1 MGGNRTLLDFL
12 FDHSADGI
20 IVGGAMGQP
29 LQVNRAFEAI
39 TGHPAADIRTGAT
52 PSAAAARDQLA
63 AILAAAGSPFWSGML
78 PCADGH
84 DRRFDIIL
92 TSVEEG
98 AFGAPCTVGLLR
110 PGHGETP
117 LPDQR
122 FGHDPLTGLP
132 NHVIF
137 LDRVERAL
145 LQANR
150 TGGSVALLMLGLDR
164 FILINDALGFTAGDR
179 LLVEVAQRLTDC
191 VREIDTVVR
200 LEGDKFAL
208 VMALAAEDDSVIV
221 AEKVLTAIKV
231 PFSIDGHEVAI
242 TASLGIGLFP
252 QDAAD
257 GPTLVK
263 QADTALHHAKLSG
276 RNQYQFFSAELN
288 RRARARLDL
297 EARMRRALANEEF
310 VVYFQP
316 KVRAADGTIVGAE
329 ALIRWND
336 PTEGLI
342 RPAEFITVAEETGM
356 IEEIGAWVLRHSCR
370 QNKRWQDRRLPS
382 ICVAVNVST
391 RQFRNRHF
399 VETVRDALRDSGL
412 DPSWLELEITESML
426 MGDVD
431 TAVSRMN
438 ALRQLGVG
446 LSIDD
451 FGTGYSS
458 LSYLSR
464 FPITTLKIDRA
475 FVVDVDTNP
484 KAAEIARAIIGL
496 SKGLN
501 LDVVAE
507 GCELPAHVKFLTDH
521 GCRTIQG
528 FYFSRPLPAD
538 EFEKLLR
545 RGVLAQPT
553 LSR

>member
-1 MGGNRTLLDFL
+1 MGGHPRLLDFL
-12 FDHSADGI
+12 FEFSGDGI
-20 IVGGAMGQP
+20 IVCDEGLRP
-29 LQVNRAFEAI
+29 LRVNQAVEVL
-39 TGHPAADIRTGAT
+39 TGHAAADLLAGAT
-52 PSAAAARDQLA
+52 PAATAARDQLA
-63 AILAAAGSPFWSGML
+63 AAIKAGGVPYWSGML
-78 PCADGH
+78 TCADRR
-84 DRRFDIIL
+84 DRRFDVLPTTIEAAPCAPL
-92 TSVEEG
+92 TMVAFLRPSRGELPG
-98 AFGAPCTVGLLR
+98 RDQAFGY
-110 PGHGETP
+110 
-117 LPDQR
+117 
-122 FGHDPLTGLP
+122 DPLTGLP

-150 TGGSVALLMLGLDR
+150 AGGSVALLTLGLDR
-164 FILINDALGFTAGDR
+164 FLLVNEALGFAAGDR
-179 LLVEVAQRLTDC
+179 LLVEVAQRLTEC

-200 LEGDKFAL
+200 LEGDRFAL
-208 VMALAAEDDSVIV
+208 VMALADQDDSVIV
-221 AEKVLTAIKV
+221 AEKVLTALKI
-231 PFSIDGHEVAI
+231 PFSLDGQEVAL
-242 TASLGIGLFP
+242 TSSLGIGMFP
-252 QDAAD
+252 QDARD
-257 GPTLVK
+257 GASLIK
-263 QADTALHHAKLSG
+263 CSDTALHHAKLSG
-276 RNQYQFFSAELN
+276 RNQYQFFSEELN

-297 EARMRRALANEEF
+297 EARMRRALANDEF

-316 KVRAADGTIVGAE
+316 KVRAADAAIVGAE

-336 PTEGLI
+336 PAEGLI
-342 RPAEFITVAEETGM
+342 RPADFIAVAEETGM

-370 QNKRWQDRRLPS
+370 LNKSWQERRLPS
-382 ICVAVNVST
+382 IGISVNVSA

-399 VETVRDALRDSGL
+399 VDTVRQALSDSCL
-412 DPSWLELEITESML
+412 DPRWLELEITESML

-431 TAVSRMN
+431 AAVIRMN

-507 GCELPAHVKFLTDH
+507 GCELPAHVKFLTDQ
-521 GCRTIQG
+521 GCHTIQG
-528 FYFSRPLPAD
+528 FYFSRPLPAA
-538 EFEKLLR
+538 EFEQLLEI
-545 RGVLAQPT
+545 GVLAAPVQTP
-553 LSR
+553 